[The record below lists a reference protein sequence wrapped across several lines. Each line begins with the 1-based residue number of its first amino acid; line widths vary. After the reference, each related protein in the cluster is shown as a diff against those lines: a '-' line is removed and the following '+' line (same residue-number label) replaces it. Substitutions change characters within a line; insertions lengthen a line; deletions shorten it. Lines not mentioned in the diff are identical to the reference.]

1 MVKKSSPLGSDWRS
15 LTLAHLIQ
23 RIQGK
28 NDSLTMFSPF
38 HSTDCL
44 EHPGAHPAEPW
55 LLAPSR
61 CSEEPPVKT
70 ETLLN
75 ILWFDLDEIS
85 HQILLLFM
93 AKYPQATES
102 NFYPF
107 SFRHKFAVFKV
118 ETASDGRA
126 KGGKKSP
133 SPAVKTALLI
143 FMKRYE
149 TRTKEMFCWLFHSSL
164 VLSTA
169 FPLTIQL
176 LEVISCWISF

>member
-1 MVKKSSPLGSDWRS
+1 MVKKSFPLGSDWRS
-15 LTLAHLIQ
+15 FTLAHQ
-23 RIQGK
+23 VQTTQAK
-28 NDSLTMFSPF
+28 TDSLILFSPLG
-38 HSTDCL
+38 STDCL
-44 EHPGAHPAEPW
+44 EHPGVHPAEPW
-55 LLAPSR
+55 LLASSC
-61 CSEEPPVKT
+61 CSEKPPAKT

-149 TRTKEMFCWLFHSSL
+149 TRTKEMFCWLFYSSL
-164 VLSTA
+164 VLSTVSVSSQHST
-169 FPLTIQL
+169 L
-176 LEVISCWISF
+176 SCH